1 MEAVALRSFN
11 KKMMCSSIHASR
23 PQKALACM
31 WWYGFKYRE
40 KRLVFMKT
48 EETSRYYKL
57 QKLSDKPDGL
67 SFFIQYLN
75 FESII

>member
-1 MEAVALRSFN
+1 MEAVSLRPFN

-23 PQKALACM
+23 PQKALARM
-31 WWYGFKYRE
+31 WWNGFKYRE

-57 QKLSDKPDGL
+57 QKPSDKPDGL
-67 SFFIQYLN
+67 SFFHSI
-75 FESII
+75 FEF